1 MFKKVA
7 KKAEGTRRR
16 VISSEA
22 ASHDEDE
29 NLPPYEA
36 MVCTYRNLTKLFKIS
51 LDKSNS
57 ISEKRQRSE
66 SLLKLEEQTNN

>member
-22 ASHDEDE
+22 SHDEDE

-36 MVCTYRNLTKLFKIS
+36 VVCTY
-51 LDKSNS
+51 
-57 ISEKRQRSE
+57 
-66 SLLKLEEQTNN
+66 